1 MAKPSPPIFSCMQIK
16 DISLKIGPVQ
26 VLKNVSFRIPEG
38 SISAIVGPNGAGKS
52 TLLKVISGFLQPDTG
67 EVILDGVSNP
77 GFYERLKLISYLPE
91 TVEMYPELRVR
102 EFVEFV
108 ENSTRVKSSHLISWL
123 GIEDVWDK
131 RISHLSKGYKQ
142 RLKLY
147 FALHRRTKYALLDE
161 PFDGFDPLQI
171 RKISEL
177 IRKMQDEG
185 RNFLLTIHNLSYA
198 EKICDYIIILR
209 GGEVVTSGYVD
220 ELKEKF
226 GSPDLEGVF
235 IKAIA

>member
-1 MAKPSPPIFSCMQIK
+1 MQIRN
-16 DISLKIGPVQ
+16 ISFKFGPIP
-26 VLKNVSFRIPEG
+26 VLKNVSFQVPDG
-38 SISAIVGPNGAGKS
+38 VISAIVGPNGAGKS

-67 EVILDGVSNP
+67 EVILDGVPNP

-91 TVEMYPELRVR
+91 TIEIYPELRVR

-108 ENSTRVKSSHLISWL
+108 ENSTGIKNLQLVQWL
-123 GIEDVWDK
+123 GIEDVWNK

-147 FALHRRTKYALLDE
+147 FALHRETKYALLDE

-171 RKISEL
+171 RKISQF
-177 IRKMQDEG
+177 IRKIHG

-198 EKICDYIIILR
+198 EKICDYIIILKD
-209 GGEVVTSGYVD
+209 GEVVTSGYIR

-226 GSPDLEGVF
+226 GAGDLEDVF
-235 IKAIA
+235 VKAIA